1 MGMRGR
7 VVGCVAGLAMSACAL
22 PSAMPAP
29 DRVAPRRVSFARR
42 VTLPAFRYDAE
53 RETPA
58 GVVAG
63 RVLDDSTGLPVRVSA
78 AAWLT
83 ERPDSTS
90 GNAWGQFELGALAP
104 GRYTLVTTAPGYE
117 PRLDVIDVKGDDGT
131 AVEIRLR
138 RANALTVARALPGKG
153 SAPRVVVAGGAQG
166 F

>member
-7 VVGCVAGLAMSACAL
+7 VVGGVAWLAMSACAL

-29 DRVAPRRVSFARR
+29 ERVTPRRASFARR
-42 VTLPAFRYDAE
+42 VTLPAFRYDAD

-58 GVVAG
+58 GIVAG
-63 RVLDDSTGLPVRVSA
+63 RVLDDSTGLPVRAGA

-83 ERPDSTS
+83 ERPDSTD
-90 GNAWGQFELGALAP
+90 GNAWGLFELGALAP

-117 PRLDVIDVKGDDGT
+117 PRVDALAVGGDGGT
-131 AVEIRLR
+131 AIEIRLR
-138 RANALTVARALPGKG
+138 RAAPTSVARAVPGRG